1 MGKKL
6 YRSKEDRKLT
16 GLCGGVG
23 EYLGTD
29 PTIIRIVAVLAA
41 LVSVGV
47 PALVVYFAIS
57 AVVPEKDEKSDGA
70 REVDY
75 KFVDPD
81 KPDGGNNK

>member
-70 REVDY
+70 QEVDY